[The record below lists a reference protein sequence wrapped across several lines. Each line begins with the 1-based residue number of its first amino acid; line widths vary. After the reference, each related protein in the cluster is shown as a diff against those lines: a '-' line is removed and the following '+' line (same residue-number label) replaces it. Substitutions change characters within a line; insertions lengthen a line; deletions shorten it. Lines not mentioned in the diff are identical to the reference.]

1 MWGITVIK
9 VVVLGLVCVGG
20 VGAIAAATSKPAAV
34 TTLPVTYPV
43 VAGNKS
49 DRLLLASALDVQ
61 PTVGKAEL
69 AFLPPLKPSVPVQPQ
84 PKELGKSKTPDF
96 IPRHW
101 HDPHDTRASAIKLKP
116 ERSRSTPRDDLSTTK
131 VAETQDCRPDGL
143 GSLMR
148 KLNLQPTCSR

>member
-61 PTVGKAEL
+61 PTGKAEL
-69 AFLPPLKPSVPVQPQ
+69 AFLPPLEPAVPVQPQ
-84 PKELGKSKTPDF
+84 PKD
-96 IPRHW
+96 PRLQ
-101 HDPHDTRASAIKLKP
+101 TSLVATGTIRMTP
-116 ERSRSTPRDDLSTTK
+116 ERVPSS
-131 VAETQDCRPDGL
+131 
-143 GSLMR
+143 
-148 KLNLQPTCSR
+148 

>member
-1 MWGITVIK
+1 MWGITEIK

-69 AFLPPLKPSVPVQPQ
+69 AFLPPLEPAVPVQPQ
-84 PKELGKSKTPDF
+84 PKD
-96 IPRHW
+96 PRLQTSFLATD
-101 HDPHDTRASAIKLKP
+101 DPHDTRASAIKLKP

-131 VAETQDCRPDGL
+131 VAETQDCRTDGL